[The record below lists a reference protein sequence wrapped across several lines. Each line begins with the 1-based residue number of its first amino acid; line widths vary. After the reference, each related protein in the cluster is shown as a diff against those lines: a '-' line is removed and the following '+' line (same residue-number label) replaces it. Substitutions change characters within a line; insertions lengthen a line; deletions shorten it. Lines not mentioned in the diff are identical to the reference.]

1 MKDEHGEVL
10 LNITIVA
17 LASLLI
23 IAIATIIIYI
33 NSCIGEFEGIT
44 TNDEKV
50 DLTYTFIS
58 HGQIFGRTE
67 DGRTVMLKEYKK
79 IGN

>member
-1 MKDEHGEVL
+1 MKDDHGEAIS
-10 LNITIVA
+10 NIVIVA
-17 LASLLI
+17 FISLFI
-23 IAIATIIIYI
+23 ISIAVIVIYI
-33 NSCIGEFEGIT
+33 NSCTGEFEGIT
-44 TNDEKV
+44 TNDERV
-50 DLTYTFIS
+50 NLTYTFIS